1 VLYVYADA
9 ETGEVRFRG
18 ADEPQSNDKV
28 VVDYQPT
35 TYRLT
40 PDTAGDAGAFVTTDN
55 RLLPNVPS
63 SQVYR
68 RLLNGTPTPMPSSE
82 TDPRLSGLGRQWITW
97 SKGAQPNRP
106 ARLYYSARRVGVDL
120 RTTAL
125 PQANRL
131 ARDESVALLPRD
143 GAGNQTPRVSGVVV
157 SNNATLAGAT
167 AIPYEVDFSTGR
179 VYVDPLYEGMY
190 VGINYV
196 AARGAATRNIQ
207 LVTKLG
213 YIEELS
219 ATDTYSMGL
228 QVPMQQTIN
237 EGQVSAFVDLYNYDP
252 TQPSL
257 LRPYAGRLPASVGD
271 PTLQPGKLWMFWTSS
286 RPRNGQVPVGGN
298 LLSVPSG
305 FELFYQTIAPRFE
318 VPSFSPG
325 Q

>member
-1 VLYVYADA
+1 
-9 ETGEVRFRG
+9 
-18 ADEPQSNDKV
+18 
-28 VVDYQPT
+28 
-35 TYRLT
+35 
-40 PDTAGDAGAFVTTDN
+40 
-55 RLLPNVPS
+55 
-63 SQVYR
+63 
-68 RLLNGTPTPMPSSE
+68 
-82 TDPRLSGLGRQWITW
+82 
-97 SKGAQPNRP
+97 
-106 ARLYYSARRVGVDL
+106 
-120 RTTAL
+120 
-125 PQANRL
+125 
-131 ARDESVALLPRD
+131 
-143 GAGNQTPRVSGVVV
+143 VV

-318 VPSFSPG
+318 FPSFSPG